1 MQVYNRSLT
10 IPWEFFMVIF
20 QPHRVWK
27 TNSLKTHKVR
37 KWVNDHDWFRQGW
50 MQIQGFWLK
59 TVTLFIQPT
68 LCMRWGYGNW
78 GPCRQIQY
86 PTFIEAFDAGQAL
99 FFGRVL
105 KKHKLKPGYETLK
118 LCHAS
123 CVMDQCRET
132 TRATLLSKSDRYLEN
147 MENPWPNGCLCNFM
161 FTGKVGTPATT
172 HISETSFNATPWWP
186 NSPAFMRHFLRAR
199 TYWHTE
205 RRWN

>member
-1 MQVYNRSLT
+1 MQVYNRSFT

-27 TNSLKTHKVR
+27 TNLIEKPKSSEMS
-37 KWVNDHDWFRQGW
+37 KWS
-50 MQIQGFWLK
+50 WLIPRGMDANSRFLEENCN
-59 TVTLFIQPT
+59 TFTQPT

-78 GPCRQIQY
+78 GSCRPIQY

-105 KKHKLKPGYETLK
+105 KKHKLKPECETLQ

-123 CVMDQCRET
+123 SVMDQCRET
-132 TRATLLSKSDRYLEN
+132 TRATLLSKSDRYFQN

-161 FTGKVGTPATT
+161 FNGKVRTPAST
-172 HISETSFNATPWWP
+172 HISETSFNATPWWS
-186 NSPAFMRHFLRAR
+186 NFPAFIRHFLRAR

-205 RRWN
+205 RCWN